1 MSIFKLLA
9 VTLISVVLTVVVKT
23 YRPEMA
29 VQTSI
34 AAGATVLLMLV
45 GQITGVLNMI
55 TDAVR
60 SYGLN
65 EEYFTVALKTAGIAY
80 LAQLASQT
88 CMDAGESALAAKVEL
103 GGRIMILA
111 LAAPVAFK
119 ILDLAIEAFR
129 IR

>member
-45 GQITGVLNMI
+45 GQITGV
-55 TDAVR
+55 
-60 SYGLN
+60 
-65 EEYFTVALKTAGIAY
+65 
-80 LAQLASQT
+80 
-88 CMDAGESALAAKVEL
+88 
-103 GGRIMILA
+103 
-111 LAAPVAFK
+111 
-119 ILDLAIEAFR
+119 
-129 IR
+129 

>member
-1 MSIFKLLA
+1 MSNKHN
-9 VTLISVVLTVVVKT
+9 
-23 YRPEMA
+23 
-29 VQTSI
+29 
-34 AAGATVLLMLV
+34 GAP
-45 GQITGVLNMI
+45 
-55 TDAVR
+55 
-60 SYGLN
+60 
-65 EEYFTVALKTAGIAY
+65 GIAY

-119 ILDLAIEAFR
+119 ILDLAIEAFQ

>member
-34 AAGATVLLMLV
+34 AAGATVILMLV

-119 ILDLAIEAFR
+119 ILDLAIEAFQ

>member
-9 VTLISVVLTVVVKT
+9 VALISVVLTVVVKT

-34 AAGATVLLMLV
+34 AAGATVLYACRP
-45 GQITGVLNMI
+45 ISGVLNMI

-65 EEYFTVALKTAGIAY
+65 ENSFTVG
-80 LAQLASQT
+80 S
-88 CMDAGESALAAKVEL
+88 
-103 GGRIMILA
+103 RR
-111 LAAPVAFK
+111 PV
-119 ILDLAIEAFR
+119 
-129 IR
+129 

>member
-9 VTLISVVLTVVVKT
+9 VALISVVLTVVVKT

-111 LAAPVAFK
+111 LAAPVSFK
-119 ILDLAIEAFR
+119 ILDLAIEAFQ

>member
-9 VTLISVVLTVVVKT
+9 VALISVVLTVVVKT

-60 SYGLN
+60 RYGLN
-65 EEYFTVALKTAGIAY
+65 EEYFTVALKTAGIADVY
-80 LAQLASQT
+80 GCSRKCPCSEGRTGRTDNDT
-88 CMDAGESALAAKVEL
+88 CACRAGGVQNT
-103 GGRIMILA
+103 
-111 LAAPVAFK
+111 
-119 ILDLAIEAFR
+119 
-129 IR
+129 

>member
-88 CMDAGESALAAKVEL
+88 CMDEDEIDLARKKEL
-103 GGRIMILA
+103 RVRIIKLD
-111 LAAPVAFK
+111 LTAPNAFK
-119 ILDLAIEAFR
+119 ILEI
-129 IR
+129 

>member
-9 VTLISVVLTVVVKT
+9 VTLMSVVLTVVVKT

-60 SYGLN
+60 RYGLN

-119 ILDLAIEAFR
+119 ILDLAIEALQ

>member
-9 VTLISVVLTVVVKT
+9 VALISVVLTVVVKT

-60 SYGLN
+60 RYGLN

-80 LAQLASQT
+80 LTQLASQT
-88 CMDAGESALAAKVEL
+88 CMDAGESAIAAKVEL

-119 ILDLAIEAFR
+119 ILDLAIGAFK